1 MVNMTSRR
9 LPLVALALSG
19 LLWGTSAPL
28 TKVALG
34 TFGPGWLTAVRFV
47 LAGLPLL
54 WLARHRLRAAAT
66 VPIALWGAAGYGV
79 VVALWNAGLARTSV
93 THGALLVAGVPA
105 LVALVSL
112 GLGRGAAGPRA
123 WVGYTVAL
131 AGVALVASDGGNASL
146 SGDLLV
152 LASMVVSAVFTVAQ
166 ADLLVDRD
174 PVAVTAVQF
183 AASAVVTVPL
193 AAATEGAPWS
203 AAGAVT
209 GATGATGAAG
219 AVGPGIA
226 GALAVLALIVTGT
239 LLPFTLFAWAQ
250 ARTPPEVAGAF
261 LNLEPIVGAGAG
273 ALAFGDPFGPLQY
286 LGAVAVLGGIGL
298 SALPAGRSIT
308 AVAAALW
315 HRLGTSALR
324 LRVRLAPL

>member
-1 MVNMTSRR
+1 MTSRR

-34 TFGPGWLTAVRFV
+34 TLGPGWLTAVRFV

-66 VPIALWGAAGYGV
+66 LPVALWGAAGYGI

-105 LVALVSL
+105 LVAMVSL
-112 GLGRGAAGPRA
+112 VLGRGAAGPRA
-123 WVGYTVAL
+123 WVGYTMAL
-131 AGVALVASDGGNASL
+131 AGVALVAADGGNSSL
-146 SGDLLV
+146 TGDLLV
-152 LASMVVSAVFTVAQ
+152 MSSMVVSAVFTVAQ
-166 ADLLVDRD
+166 ADLLAGRD

-183 AASAVVTVPL
+183 AASAAITVPL
-193 AAATEGAPWS
+193 AALTEGAPRL
-203 AAGAVT
+203 AGFDGS
-209 GATGATGAAG
+209 GAG
-219 AVGPGIA
+219 VPGVA
-226 GALAVLALIVTGT
+226 AVLALVVTGT

-250 ARTPPEVAGAF
+250 ARTTPEVAGAF

-273 ALAFGDPFGPLQY
+273 ALAFGDPFGPVQY
-286 LGAVAVLGGIGL
+286 LGALAVLGGIGL
-298 SALPAGRSIT
+298 SALPAHLRPA
-308 AVAAALW
+308 AVARALRPAAL
-315 HRLGTSALR
+315 S
-324 LRVRLAPL
+324 P